1 MELSMFLAK
10 LLGLYMLII
19 AAELLLRRRE
29 LQAAFKDFGSS
40 KGLIVFS
47 GTISLL
53 MGLAITIGHP
63 VYEMTF
69 EGLITFLGYLLI
81 LRGVW
86 RITFPTH
93 VQKKFAHCLHKGYW
107 VIFLVLL
114 IVGLYLTNAGFSEM
128 PMQ

>member
-63 VYEMTF
+63 VYEMTY
-69 EGLITFLGYLLI
+69 EGLITFLGYVLI

-86 RITFPTH
+86 RITFPTR
-93 VQKKFAHCLHKGYW
+93 VQKKCAHCLQKGYW